1 LHLKKG
7 ECLPK
12 IGFTEIIGTMGEFRF
27 LRRIFWVWLLF
38 TAAACGTKVVRE
50 PFVAMK
56 SGGPSDFTDDLNFSG
71 LRESLTDH
79 IRHFK
84 ARPSLLK
91 SELQFG
97 ARAVPASVYVD
108 ALARLADQLPKDP
121 KRIDTVKTAS
131 YLKENFECLQVHGDG
146 RWGEAFITSYFDP
159 VIPAAKVPTEK
170 LYRPVYGV
178 PDDMVLIQLDEF
190 RSVFPHWSIFQVTEQ
205 KSAGPVARGRLYKRR
220 GVQHVVPYYSRFE
233 LDRLGLLRSKPF
245 EIAYADPIDVFV
257 MQIQGSGTLEFED
270 GSKLRVGY
278 AAQNGHPYVPIG
290 KFLKDR
296 IPAGEMSLQAIERV
310 ARTLPADEL
319 QELLDKNPS
328 YVFFTKLSGEP
339 LTTLGT
345 PVRPGRTIATDRQF
359 FPKGAL
365 AFVQFQKPVFTSVE
379 SERPQAW
386 ENVGRLVM
394 DQDTGGAI
402 RGSGRLDLYWGRG
415 AEAKQAA
422 GVMKQWG
429 KLCYLVPRS

>member
-1 LHLKKG
+1 MSFAG
-7 ECLPK
+7 
-12 IGFTEIIGTMGEFRF
+12 IMGAMGEFGMPMRF
-27 LRRIFWVWLLF
+27 LMAAAALVL
-38 TAAACGTKVVRE
+38 AACGTRAVKE

-56 SGGPSDFTDDLNFSG
+56 PGGPSEFTDDMNFAG
-71 LRESLTDH
+71 LRESLMDH
-79 IRHFK
+79 VRHFK
-84 ARPSLLK
+84 ARPALLK
-91 SELQFG
+91 SDLQFG
-97 ARAVPASVYVD
+97 SRSIPATIYIE
-108 ALARLADQLPKDP
+108 ALARLADQLPKDSKAVDP
-121 KRIDTVKTAS
+121 LKAAS

-159 VIPAAKVPTEK
+159 VIPAAKRPTGR
-170 LYRPVYGV
+170 LYRPVYAT
-178 PDDMVLIQLDEF
+178 PTDMVLIKLDEF

-233 LDRLGLLRSKPF
+233 LDRLGLLRSRGF
-245 EIAYADPIDVFV
+245 ELAYADPIDVFV
-257 MQIQGSGTLEFED
+257 MQIQGSGTLQFPD

-296 IPAGEMSLQAIERV
+296 IPAGEMSLQSIERV
-310 ARTLPADEL
+310 ARSMPLDEL

-328 YVFFTKLSGEP
+328 YVFFTVLSGEP

-345 PVRPGRTIATDRQF
+345 PVRPGRTIATDRQY

-365 AFVQFQKPVFTSVE
+365 AFVRFQKPVFASAE
-379 SERPQAW
+379 AEQPERW
-386 ENVGRLVM
+386 ENAGRLVM

-429 KLCYLVPRS
+429 QLCYLVPRS